1 MHFRSK
7 FGRGMAHG
15 PGDNTISNNNNNENQ
30 NQLNQDYMRQMDR
43 LDAGIYQF
51 KKEYEI

>member
-1 MHFRSK
+1 
-7 FGRGMAHG
+7 MAHG